1 VGYGR
6 QRSEHIDPLEEMKR
20 PKLQDGWDEIFL
32 EPWALHEDIERV
44 RALAE
49 MPPPRQAVSGN

>member
-1 VGYGR
+1 MNR
-6 QRSEHIDPLEEMKR
+6 R
-20 PKLQDGWDEIFL
+20 KLQDGWEEIFL

-49 MPPPRQAVSGN
+49 MPPSGQAAAGN